1 LAVAVAH
8 TITLA
13 DATSGGTWSS
23 SAPSKATVDAGGV
36 VTGVATGS
44 TNISYTVTNGVCH
57 ISAIKGITVAASRM
71 ILQEERPLQLYPN
84 PSTGAL
90 TIDCPGQG
98 TLTVFTLEGKM
109 VKTYQVPAGKTDLT
123 LPFGLAAGTYL
134 CRYAGEEGS
143 LATVRLTYQPQ

>member
-1 LAVAVAH
+1 VAH
-8 TITLA
+8 TITLT

-57 ISAIKGITVAASRM
+57 ISAIKGITVAASRQVS
-71 ILQEERPLQLYPN
+71 QEEGRPLQLYPN

-90 TIDCPGQG
+90 TIECPEQG
-98 TLTVFTLEGKM
+98 SLTIFTLEGKII
-109 VKTYQVPAGKTDLT
+109 KTYQVSAGKTDLT